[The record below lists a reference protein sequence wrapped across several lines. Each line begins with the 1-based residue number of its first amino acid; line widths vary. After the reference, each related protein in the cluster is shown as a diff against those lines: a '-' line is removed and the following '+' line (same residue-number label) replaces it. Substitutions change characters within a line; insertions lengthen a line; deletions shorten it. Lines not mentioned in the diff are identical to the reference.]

1 MVARWQLLEAGL
13 TTRQITVRLQ
23 SGRLHEIH
31 RGVYLVGHTIAPR
44 YAPEMAALLACGPGA
59 TLSHATAAALW
70 DLIPH
75 PAPGDVRV
83 TIPPER
89 TATRPRIEIH
99 RARLDR
105 RDVRHRHNLAL
116 TSPPRTILDMAAT
129 LDLGEL
135 ERLIAEAQYR
145 HLATE
150 RELNDQLTRNP
161 RKRGAPRLRRIL
173 ELPGGPRRTR
183 SPAERGM
190 LGLLRAAEI
199 TGYEAN
205 VRVHGHE
212 VDFLWRDRG
221 LVVEVDGY
229 DAHSGRIAFERDRLK
244 VAKLNA
250 PRDHGDADHRPADPR
265 RPTRR
270 ARPTPRSP
278 RLGQLAPS

>member
-1 MVARWQLLEAGL
+1 VVARWQLLEAGV
-13 TTRQITVRLQ
+13 TARQIVRRLQ
-23 SGRLHEIH
+23 NGRLHEIH

-59 TLSHATAAALW
+59 TLSHTTAAALW
-70 DLIPH
+70 NLIPH
-75 PAPGDVRV
+75 PAPGDVCV
-83 TIPPER
+83 TIPPTR
-89 TATRPRIEIH
+89 SATRPRIEVH

-105 RDVRHRHNLAL
+105 HDVRHRHNLAL

-135 ERLIAEAQYR
+135 EHLIAEAQYR
-145 HLATE
+145 RLATE

-161 RKRGAPRLRRIL
+161 RKRGAARLRRIFG
-173 ELPGGPRRTR
+173 LPGGLRRTR

-190 LGLLRAAEI
+190 LRLLRAAEI

-205 VRVHGHE
+205 VRIHGYE

-244 VAKLNA
+244 VAQLNA
-250 PRDHGDADHRPADPR
+250 HGITVMPITGRQIRDDPR
-265 RPTRR
+265 GVL
-270 ARPTPRSP
+270 ARL
-278 RLGQLAPS
+278 LGALG